1 MKNQL
6 LVWETL
12 GVPFIILLGSFLHF
26 AFELS
31 NFWKPVA
38 VIAAVNESTWEH
50 LKMVFWPDLVF
61 SLLEY
66 NFLKGWVSNFWIAK
80 LSSLLIM
87 PLIIAFGWYGIV
99 AIAEENIFIIN
110 IVLFIAA
117 IVLGQWVSYQIMK
130 TNSLTSIDQRV
141 GIAGIMLLTLAFGLF
156 TFFPPKIFLF
166 EHIDL
171 MNTGEYGILDNY
183 EDLLGCVDISV

>member
-1 MKNQL
+1 MKKRL
-6 LVWETL
+6 LVWDTS
-12 GVPFIILLGSFLHF
+12 GVLLIAVFGKSLRF

-50 LKMVFWPDLVF
+50 LKMVFWPGLVF

-87 PLIIAFGWYGIV
+87 PLVIAFGWYGIV

-110 IVLFIAA
+110 IVLFTAA
-117 IVLGQWVSYQIMK
+117 IVLGQWASYQIMK

-183 EDLLGCVDISV
+183 EDLLIFQR

>member
-1 MKNQL
+1 MKKRL

-12 GVPFIILLGSFLHF
+12 GVLFITLLGSFLHF

-38 VIAAVNESTWEH
+38 IIAAVNESTWEH
-50 LKMVFWPDLVF
+50 LKMVFWPGLVF
-61 SLLEY
+61 VLLEY

-87 PLIIAFGWYGIV
+87 PLVIAFGWYGVV
-99 AIAEENIFIIN
+99 AIAGENIFVTN

-117 IVLGQWVSYQIMK
+117 IALGQWASYQIMI
-130 TNSLTSIDQRV
+130 TNRLASFDQR
-141 GIAGIMLLTLAFGLF
+141 GAIAGIMLLTFAFGLF
-156 TFFPPKIFLF
+156 TFSHPIYSCLS
-166 EHIDL
+166 
-171 MNTGEYGILDNY
+171 
-183 EDLLGCVDISV
+183 IST